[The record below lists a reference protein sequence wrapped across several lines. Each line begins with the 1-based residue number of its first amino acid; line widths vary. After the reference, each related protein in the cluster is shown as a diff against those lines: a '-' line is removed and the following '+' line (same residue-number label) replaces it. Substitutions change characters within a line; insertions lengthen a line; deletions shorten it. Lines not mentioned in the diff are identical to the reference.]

1 MKNPLYPELSP
12 LDPHYT
18 IMYVGWIPISV
29 AELAMKSCKSVHSSL
44 NSPLAV
50 LLKGMM
56 RALGSDLL
64 FPLVPAAGSK
74 LKAFPR
80 DLVGVPVDICINGVG
95 GDESGQ
101 LLPPKKIK
109 TNPKII

>member
-1 MKNPLYPELSP
+1 
-12 LDPHYT
+12 
-18 IMYVGWIPISV
+18 
-29 AELAMKSCKSVHSSL
+29 MKSCKSVHNSL

-74 LKAFPR
+74 SEELAELNPVLFPA
-80 DLVGVPVDICINGVG
+80 I
-95 GDESGQ
+95 
-101 LLPPKKIK
+101 
-109 TNPKII
+109 